1 MRVFGILL
9 LLSSSLSWGRM
20 ITLKDYM
27 LENPSLGD
35 NEALYMSSRCSAIFY
50 HMSELNKDREDLF
63 KNLNKLQTQFS
74 EMSLMLTM
82 KVLPDESEEE
92 LYQKTSNTINDMI
105 DEYIELSNTHY
116 KNTGSYLTYSMMND
130 IEICSSIMR

>member
-1 MRVFGILL
+1 MKVFVMLL
-9 LLSSSLSWGRM
+9 LLISSLSWGRM
-20 ITLKDYM
+20 IALKDYII
-27 LENPSLGD
+27 EYPSLGD
-35 NEALYMSSRCSAIFY
+35 NEALYISSRCSAIFY

-82 KVLPDESEEE
+82 KVLPDESEEK

-116 KNTGSYLTYSMMND
+116 KNTGSYLTDSMMND

>member
-1 MRVFGILL
+1 MRVFCILL

-27 LENPSLGD
+27 FENPSLGD

-82 KVLPDESEEE
+82 KVLPNESEEK

-116 KNTGSYLTYSMMND
+116 KNAGSYLTDSMKND

>member
-27 LENPSLGD
+27 FENPSLGD

-82 KVLPDESEEE
+82 KVLPDESEEK

-105 DEYIELSNTHY
+105 DEYIELSNNNY
-116 KNTGSYLTYSMMND
+116 KNTGSYLTDSMMID

>member
-27 LENPSLGD
+27 FENPSLGD

-82 KVLPDESEEE
+82 KVLPDESEEK
-92 LYQKTSNTINDMI
+92 LYQKTSNTINGMI
-105 DEYIELSNTHY
+105 DEYIELSNTHF
-116 KNTGSYLTYSMMND
+116 KNISSYLTDSIMND
-130 IEICSSIMR
+130 IEICYNIMK

>member
-1 MRVFGILL
+1 MKVFLILL
-9 LLSSSLSWGRM
+9 LLISSLSWGRM
-20 ITLKDYM
+20 IALKDYM
-27 LENPSLGD
+27 FENPSLGD

-116 KNTGSYLTYSMMND
+116 KNTGNYLTDSMMND

>member
-1 MRVFGILL
+1 MKVFVILL
-9 LLSSSLSWGRM
+9 LLISSLSWGRM
-20 ITLKDYM
+20 IALKDYM
-27 LENPSLGD
+27 FENPSLGD
-35 NEALYMSSRCSAIFY
+35 NEALYMSSRCSSIFY

-63 KNLNKLQTQFS
+63 KNLNKIQTQFS
-74 EMSLMLTM
+74 EMSLMLIM
-82 KVLPDESEEE
+82 KVLPDESEEK

-130 IEICSSIMR
+130 IDICSSIMR

>member
-27 LENPSLGD
+27 FENPSLGD

-82 KVLPDESEEE
+82 KVLPDESEEN

-105 DEYIELSNTHY
+105 DEYIELSNNHY
-116 KNTGSYLTYSMMND
+116 KNTGSYLTDSMMND

>member
-1 MRVFGILL
+1 MKVFVILL
-9 LLSSSLSWGRM
+9 LLISSLSWGRM
-20 ITLKDYM
+20 IALKDYM
-27 LENPSLGD
+27 FENPSLGD

-82 KVLPDESEEE
+82 KALPDESEEK

-116 KNTGSYLTYSMMND
+116 KNTGSYLIDSMMND

>member
-1 MRVFGILL
+1 MKVFVVLL
-9 LLSSSLSWGRM
+9 LLISSLSWGRM
-20 ITLKDYM
+20 IALKDYM
-27 LENPSLGD
+27 FENPSLGD

-82 KVLPDESEEE
+82 KVLPDESEEK

-105 DEYIELSNTHY
+105 DEYIELSNNNY
-116 KNTGSYLTYSMMND
+116 KNTGSYLTDSMMND

>member
-1 MRVFGILL
+1 MIVFGILL

-27 LENPSLGD
+27 FENPSLGD

-105 DEYIELSNTHY
+105 DEYIELSNNHY
-116 KNTGSYLTYSMMND
+116 KNTGSYLADSMMND

>member
-1 MRVFGILL
+1 
-9 LLSSSLSWGRM
+9 M

-27 LENPSLGD
+27 FENPSLGD

-105 DEYIELSNTHY
+105 DEYIELSNNHY
-116 KNTGSYLTYSMMND
+116 KNTGSYLSL
-130 IEICSSIMR
+130 IHI

>member
-1 MRVFGILL
+1 MKVLVILL
-9 LLSSSLSWGRM
+9 LLISSLSWGRM
-20 ITLKDYM
+20 IALKGYM
-27 LENPSLGD
+27 FENPSLGN

-74 EMSLMLTM
+74 EMSLMLTK
-82 KVLPDESEEE
+82 KVLPDESEEK

-116 KNTGSYLTYSMMND
+116 KNTGSYLTDSMMND
-130 IEICSSIMR
+130 IEICSSIIR

>member
-1 MRVFGILL
+1 MRVFVILL
-9 LLSSSLSWGRM
+9 LLISSLSWGRM
-20 ITLKDYM
+20 IALKDYM
-27 LENPSLGD
+27 FENPSLGD

-82 KVLPDESEEE
+82 KVLPDESEEK

-105 DEYIELSNTHY
+105 DEYIELSNNHFNIKILPLVSTI
-116 KNTGSYLTYSMMND
+116 LFMNMQAL
-130 IEICSSIMR
+130 S